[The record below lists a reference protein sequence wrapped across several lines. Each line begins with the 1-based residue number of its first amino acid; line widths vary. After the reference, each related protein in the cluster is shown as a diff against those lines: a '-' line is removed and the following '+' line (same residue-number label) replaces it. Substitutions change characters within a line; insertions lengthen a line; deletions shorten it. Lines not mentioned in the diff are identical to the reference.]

1 MLGESPNEKKKDPKF
16 LRGAAAQVRL
26 IYSCRNAAAFAFG
39 KQHHLA
45 RILVRSNPTS
55 PVGGAPSRS
64 RLVQR
69 KALRNL

>member
-1 MLGESPNEKKKDPKF
+1 MSGENPNEEKKEPKV

-26 IYSCRNAAAFAFG
+26 IYSCRNATAFALG

-55 PVGGAPSRS
+55 PVSGAPSRS
-64 RLVQR
+64 HLVQR